1 MAQIDKTTFKS
12 NTATLFAD
20 NVTGDIGANDLRT
33 QMDNI
38 ADSAVFTI
46 TGQVTAPSINDDA
59 SNTAGNGAFNVSD
72 IWVNEITNKAYICV
86 DNTAGNAV
94 WLEIT
99 FSEASAVSATD
110 GPQVDEIAFWVDPTT
125 LGSSGGRLTWDG
137 AQMSVTGNIL
147 VSGTVDGRDL
157 TADGSKLDVIPADAI
172 ASVAVT
178 ASNVAGGATGG
189 SMKTLIV
196 ETGDGL
202 AFGFS
207 GTTATLRIDNNNIT
221 VDTSARTI
229 AATDNG
235 SFITNTGAVG
245 PVTWTL
251 PVTAALDDQPRL
263 VATFFKVANQTMN
276 IIGANTVSINGI
288 VESGGSESL
297 IEICPTP
304 YDSFAVVLYAGAS
317 NSYYVYQGT
326 DISKVNTVANTELAF
341 WTADGVIDGA
351 PEMLWDGTTLA
362 VDGEVVSN
370 WTFNAQ
376 VGTTY
381 TAALTDRGRIVTMN
395 NGAANTF
402 TIPDDTAINFPIG
415 TEIRVLQI
423 GAGATSIAGSAGGG
437 GVTLNGI
444 LAGTGTLT
452 GQWDEVRL
460 YKVAADTWYATGEI
474 GAVA

>member
-1 MAQIDKTTFKS
+1 MTQIDKTTFKS

-46 TGQVTAPSINDDA
+46 TGQVIAPTINDDA
-59 SNTAGNGAFNVSD
+59 SNTAGNGTFNVSD
-72 IWVNEITNKAYICV
+72 VWVNEVTNKAYMCV
-86 DNTAGNAV
+86 DNTTGNAV

-99 FSEASAVSATD
+99 FSEASAVSAAD
-110 GPQVDEIAFWVDPTT
+110 GPQADEIAFWLDPTT
-125 LGSSGGRLTWDG
+125 LGSTSGNLTWDG
-137 AQMSVTGNIL
+137 SQMSVTGNLL

-157 TADGSKLDVIPADAI
+157 SVDGSKLDGIPADAI
-172 ASVAVT
+172 ASVAT
-178 ASNVAGGATGG
+178 TSANVAGTSTGG
-189 SMKTLIV
+189 TMKTLIV

-202 AFGFS
+202 AFSFA
-207 GTTATLRIDNNNIT
+207 GTTATLRVDNNNVT
-221 VDTSARTI
+221 VNTASRTL

-235 SFITNTGAVG
+235 SFITNAGAVG
-245 PVTWTL
+245 AVTWTL
-251 PVTAALDDQPRL
+251 PVTASLDDQPRL

-276 IIGANTVSINGI
+276 IVGANTVSVNG
-288 VESGGSESL
+288 VSESGGNESL

-304 YDSFAVVLYAGAS
+304 YDSFAVVLYAGSS

-326 DISKVNTVANTELAF
+326 DISKVNAVANTELAF

-351 PEMLWDGTTLA
+351 PEMLWDGSALA

-395 NGAANTF
+395 NVAANTF
-402 TIPDDTAINFPIG
+402 TIPDDTAVNFPIG

-444 LAGTGTLT
+444 LAGTGALT

-460 YKVAADTWYATGEI
+460 YKAAADTWYATGDI